1 MGDGGIEIYKNV
13 APTNRKICLAGFPVY
28 IITKQFLDV
37 DFMLWEHLLKGFPVS
52 QIQLAYGSRASLN
65 LWNHHI
71 IRDPVFLH
79 EIFLGLLPYLRK
91 QSYIRNA
98 IPLHGGG
105 HNPPLHI
112 IVLEDVVY
120 PITIHHGI
128 MHFGFDLRIL
138 TGILIP
144 GFLLVR
150 LRASTIQLLVG
161 LVEIAITI
169 ILGSSLPDFPQDLGI
184 LAGVDVTR
192 LSLIVLHDLLHSLRT
207 SRPRGPIT
215 VSSIERLANLCF
227 DLRILTGVV
236 VARLS
241 LVRSSLLFV
250 LPFQCDVIIVIGTTM
265 LITKSATTTA
275 SLLIRAILPH

>member
-13 APTNRKICLAGFPVY
+13 APTNRKICLAGFPIY
-28 IITKQFLDV
+28 IITKRFLDV
-37 DFMLWEHLLKGFPVS
+37 DFMRWEHLLKGFPVS
-52 QIQLAYGSRASLN
+52 QIQLTYGSGASLN

-79 EIFLGLLPYLRK
+79 EILLGLLPYLRK
-91 QSYIRNA
+91 QSYIRNT
-98 IPLHGGG
+98 IPFRGGF
-105 HNPPLHI
+105 HDLPFHVLI
-112 IVLEDVVY
+112 LEDVVY

-144 GFLLVR
+144 GLLLVR

-161 LVEIAITI
+161 LIEIAITI
-169 ILGSSLPDFPQDLGI
+169 ILGSSLPDLLQNLGI
-184 LAGVDVTR
+184 LTGIDITR
-192 LSLIVLHDLLHSLRT
+192 SLLIVSHDLFHSFRT
-207 SRPRGPIT
+207 SRSRGPIT
-215 VSSIERLANLCF
+215 VSSIERFTDFGF

-250 LPFQCDVIIVIGTTM
+250 LPFQCSVIIVVRTTM
-265 LITKSATTTA
+265 LITKGATTTA

>member
-1 MGDGGIEIYKNV
+1 
-13 APTNRKICLAGFPVY
+13 
-28 IITKQFLDV
+28 
-37 DFMLWEHLLKGFPVS
+37 
-52 QIQLAYGSRASLN
+52 
-65 LWNHHI
+65 
-71 IRDPVFLH
+71 
-79 EIFLGLLPYLRK
+79 
-91 QSYIRNA
+91 
-98 IPLHGGG
+98 
-105 HNPPLHI
+105 
-112 IVLEDVVY
+112 
-120 PITIHHGI
+120 

-144 GFLLVR
+144 GLLLVR

-161 LVEIAITI
+161 LIEIAITI
-169 ILGSSLPDFPQDLGI
+169 ILGSSLPDLLQNLGI
-184 LAGVDVTR
+184 LAGIDITR
-192 LSLIVLHDLLHSLRT
+192 SLLIVSHDLFHSFRT
-207 SRPRGPIT
+207 SRPRGSIT